1 MYFAWPR
8 NTGLTCPSQYQELE
22 FWSIHKHI
30 RAVKAGTQL
39 CVQPSEGKTTV
50 KWGFCSNRFKNTK
63 LNFKN
68 VDANILLE
76 VCDVWFEEAAR
87 YNEDEKIQINTALI

>member
-1 MYFAWPR
+1 MKSRWRSYF
-8 NTGLTCPSQYQELE
+8 SLE
-22 FWSIHKHI
+22 K
-30 RAVKAGTQL
+30 
-39 CVQPSEGKTTV
+39 
-50 KWGFCSNRFKNTK
+50 TK

-87 YNEDEKIQINTALI
+87 YNEDEKIQINTALIWVLHPRNTHNTYVRIYNCTWHTKARILLLLVSTLARGPHV